1 MKYFES
7 ENVELK
13 STLNKDIIKEIVAM
27 LNTKG
32 GRVYIGIND
41 DGSVCGVDNPKEII
55 EKISNMI
62 SDCIEPSSSFMTS
75 FAVIKEKENK
85 NVIKIEIVKGSN
97 PPYYIK
103 SKGLNE
109 KGVYVRVG
117 STSRPSSIED
127 IKNMIIESKNI
138 TFESN
143 VSINQNLTFEYFKS
157 VLERQ
162 NIEFTENLEHTLGLR
177 NDEDKYTNLGLILS
191 DNSPYTIK
199 LALYNDTSLNSFY
212 DRKEFEGSILKQI
225 DSVLEYFKLINKI
238 SGEIIGI
245 ERIDKPDYPIESLRE
260 SIVNSVIHKDYSI
273 NASTLIHVFT
283 DRIQISSIG
292 GIYGGIPLNTI
303 LKGGISITRNPKL
316 QTILLR
322 LKKVESL
329 GTGISRI
336 MKSYEENV
344 IKPNIEV
351 TDSSFTIVIP
361 KLSYNTKE
369 EQIVI
374 NYLNENGSI
383 TREEFEKLFG
393 ISKTNAVV
401 KIRKMIKEGIIST
414 KGNGRN
420 IKYVRND

>member
-62 SDCIEPSSSFMTS
+62 SDSIEPSSSFMTS

-199 LALYNDTSLNSFY
+199 LALYNDISLNSFY

-238 SGEIIGI
+238 SGEIIGT

-336 MKSYEENV
+336 MKAYEENV

>member
-32 GRVYIGIND
+32 GSVYIGIND

-62 SDCIEPSSSFMTS
+62 SDSIEPSSSFMTS

-199 LALYNDTSLNSFY
+199 LALYNDISLNSFY

-238 SGEIIGI
+238 SGEIIGT

-336 MKSYEENV
+336 MKAYEENV

-351 TDSSFTIVIP
+351 TDLSFTIVIP

>member
-1 MKYFES
+1 
-7 ENVELK
+7 
-13 STLNKDIIKEIVAM
+13 M

-62 SDCIEPSSSFMTS
+62 SDSIEPSSSFVTS
-75 FAVIKEKENK
+75 FTVIKEKENK

-103 SKGLNE
+103 SKGVNE

-191 DNSPYTIK
+191 DNSPYIIK

-238 SGEIIGI
+238 SGEIIGT

-336 MKSYEENV
+336 MKAYEENV

-374 NYLNENGSI
+374 NYLNEHGSI

>member
-32 GRVYIGIND
+32 GSVYIGIND

-62 SDCIEPSSSFMTS
+62 SDSIEPSSSFVTS
-75 FAVIKEKENK
+75 FTVIKEKENK

-199 LALYNDTSLNSFY
+199 LALYNDISLNSFY

-238 SGEIIGI
+238 SGEIIGT

-336 MKSYEENV
+336 MKAYEENV

-374 NYLNENGSI
+374 NYLNEHGSI

>member
-62 SDCIEPSSSFMTS
+62 SDSIEPSSSFMTS

-238 SGEIIGI
+238 SGEIIGT

>member
-32 GRVYIGIND
+32 GSVYIGIND

-62 SDCIEPSSSFMTS
+62 SDSIEPSSSFMTS

-199 LALYNDTSLNSFY
+199 LALYNDISLNSFY

-238 SGEIIGI
+238 SGEIIGT

-336 MKSYEENV
+336 MKAYEENV